1 MRPRKWNQIWLIWI
15 SLKAS
20 LLRCSTYY
28 KRRGKKK
35 VIKVIKTIF
44 KVNILFV
51 ITSLGVR
58 SLLTEFVST
67 VPLHH
72 NIFWN
77 SIGYTIGLTH
87 SPLFNLSFPR
97 VCHDLVVILLLKTE
111 LYNLRDDVDFE
122 EEFICKLLHYL
133 SEVA

>member
-1 MRPRKWNQIWLIWI
+1 MKSNLTDMNQPESQSIMLQYI
-15 SLKAS
+15 LQK
-20 LLRCSTYY
+20 
-28 KRRGKKK
+28 KRKKK

-44 KVNILFV
+44 KVNIVFV

-58 SLLTEFVST
+58 SPLTEFVST

-122 EEFICKLLHYL
+122 EEFVCKLLHYL

>member
-1 MRPRKWNQIWLIWI
+1 MRPSKWNQIWLIWI

-20 LLRCSTYY
+20 LLCCSTCY
-28 KRRGKKK
+28 KRRRWKKI
-35 VIKVIKTIF
+35 IKVIKTIF

-77 SIGYTIGLTH
+77 SIDYTIGLIH
-87 SPLFNLSFPR
+87 SPLFNLSFPLL
-97 VCHDLVVILLLKTE
+97 CHDLVVILLLKTE

-122 EEFICKLLHYL
+122 EEFVRKLLHYL
-133 SEVA
+133 IEVA